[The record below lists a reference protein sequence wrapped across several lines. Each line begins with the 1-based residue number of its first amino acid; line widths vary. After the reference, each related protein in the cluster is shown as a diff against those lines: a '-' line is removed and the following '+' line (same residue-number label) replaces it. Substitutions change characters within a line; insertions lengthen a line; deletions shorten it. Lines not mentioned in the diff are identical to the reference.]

1 MYNHELTVTEMKC
14 AVFDLFSSKVD
25 ELSMEEMLHECKK
38 IFMIHFEI
46 NNADILLYDNNRF
59 IPLIEGKVLDEKSK
73 YTNGIRITKDYPAV
87 NISLL
92 AHTGDINED
101 SLIIR
106 DNRLNPLAAL
116 IFTATDKWHVF
127 AETPYLKDIKK
138 VLGTFVGQVVKV
150 HQLSDNESMY
160 RRLFEVTEHFNST
173 MDSDVIIEE
182 MMRTVLKSFSGYEV
196 QLLLSQGY
204 KDETKGYRLFDYV
217 NERASAVDAFL
228 SGDLTIEKNAEDLNG
243 TLMNAP
249 IGGRQGTYGVLQILA
264 RNGYNFT
271 STQKNFIKLITN
283 VAGSA
288 LENANLYEQSYRL
301 VSDLQLVDE
310 TSRELNSNLD
320 IECMYDY
327 LNEQFM
333 KAFGP
338 DEIAFVTLQ
347 GEAVDSIEFA
357 SNTSF
362 FEKEE
367 GMKVVE
373 SILARLKDGEESIFD
388 VNSKS
393 VEGNSDFTSLVALPI
408 TNNENMIGFVLL
420 LHKDDSFSFDNFKL
434 LRSLIGHSSLA
445 ISNVMLRDQ
454 LQDLVNKDNLTKLF
468 TRTYFDQYVASRIE
482 NGESGIFLLMDIDDF
497 KLVNDTFGHYIG
509 DIVLQQIASFI
520 SSNVDGIGFACR
532 WGGEEIAIF
541 LPDASFDSGVE
552 FAELLVNEIPV
563 VTEPSVT
570 VSIGMGDWHPNEG
583 TSFIELFQSIDKA
596 LYHAKGNGKNQF
608 IIHGVT
614 SANGLC

>member
-1 MYNHELTVTEMKC
+1 MYNHELTLIEMKC
-14 AVFDLFSSKVD
+14 DVFDLFSSKVD

-38 IFMIHFEI
+38 MFMSHFEI
-46 NNADILLYDNNRF
+46 KNADILLYDNNRF
-59 IPLIEGKVLDEKSK
+59 IPLIEGEVLDEESKS
-73 YTNGIRITKDYPAV
+73 TSGIRSSKDQPIV
-87 NISLL
+87 NIMLL

-116 IFTATDKWHVF
+116 IFTATDKWHAF
-127 AETPYLKDIKK
+127 AESPYLKDIKK

-150 HQLSDNESMY
+150 HQLSANESMY

-204 KDETKGYRLFDYV
+204 KDETKGYRLFDYM

-249 IGGRQGTYGVLQILA
+249 IGGRQGTYGVLQIVA
-264 RNGYNFT
+264 FKGTNFT
-271 STQKNFIKLITN
+271 STQKNFVKLITN

-288 LENANLYEQSYRL
+288 LENANLYEQSSRL

-320 IECMYDY
+320 IECMYGY

-333 KAFGP
+333 KSFSP
-338 DEIAFVTLQ
+338 DEIAFVTLK
-347 GEAVDSIEFA
+347 GEAADSIEFA
-357 SNTSF
+357 SHTPL
-362 FEKEE
+362 FEKEK
-367 GMKVVE
+367 GKKMVE
-373 SILARLKDGEESIFD
+373 SIFDRLKEGEDSIFD

-393 VEGNSDFTSLVALPI
+393 ADGISDFTSLVALPI
-408 TNNENMIGFVLL
+408 TNNENMIGFVIL

-454 LQDLVNKDNLTKLF
+454 LQDLVNKDNLTKLY
-468 TRTYFDQYVASRIE
+468 TRTYFDQYVATRIE
-482 NGESGIFLLMDIDDF
+482 NEESGIFFLMDIDDF

-520 SSNVDGIGFACR
+520 ISKVDGIGFASR

-541 LPDASFDSGVE
+541 LPDATFDNGVE
-552 FAELLVNEIPV
+552 FAESLVKEIPAI
-563 VTEPSVT
+563 TEPSVT
-570 VSIGMGDWHPNEG
+570 VSIGMGDWQANEG
-583 TSFIELFQSIDKA
+583 ASFNELFQSIDKA

-608 IIHGVT
+608 IIHGVA
-614 SANGLC
+614 SAN